1 MKKVEKN
8 HKSIKEQSN
17 ETYKNQ
23 GSKITKTQNN
33 KKINNS
39 LYMKPHGV
47 TLVSLVVTIIVLI
60 ILAGISLNLTIGENG
75 LFTMAKK
82 AKENTELAQIEEQTR
97 MNELYTQI
105 EQEGYYD
112 TPAIGEI
119 EGTID
124 ELSKT
129 IEDLKSQ
136 LENEQQQRQQLQEQI
151 QNLNEEISNLQ
162 NEVNTG
168 NSKIEEKQKQI
179 DELKEQI
186 AQSETDIEDKQ
197 QQLDSLQNEVNTLKQ
212 QVAANDSAIKG
223 KDAQINSLNEQLTS
237 VSEKLTNDESKIKE
251 LETAKSS
258 LETEVS
264 NLKQEITTM
273 SSNYV
278 TKNDLSSAISQLS
291 SQIKLEAYP
300 VGSIYISTDAT
311 NPASK
316 FGGTWESYGEG
327 KTLLSS
333 SGTSGQTG
341 GSNKVTLTTANLP
354 SHTHIYQKAN
364 STTEAHVLTLA
375 EIPKMIPRF
384 HDADVSQGNSVWAYG
399 YWNLY
404 SFPGEGV
411 ISTITSKDY
420 CTEGT
425 GSDQGH
431 THSISTTTTDTSA
444 VGNGTEFSVQNEFIT
459 VHVWKRTA

>member
-105 EQEGYYD
+105 EQETYYD
-112 TPAIGEI
+112 TPAIGETQS
-119 EGTID
+119 TID

-129 IEDLKSQ
+129 IEELKSQ
-136 LENEQQQRQQLQEQI
+136 LQ
-151 QNLNEEISNLQ
+151 
-162 NEVNTG
+162 G
-168 NSKIEEKQKQI
+168 
-179 DELKEQI
+179 
-186 AQSETDIEDKQ
+186 
-197 QQLDSLQNEVNTLKQ
+197 
-212 QVAANDSAIKG
+212 
-223 KDAQINSLNEQLTS
+223 QINELD
-237 VSEKLTNDESKIKE
+237 EK
-251 LETAKSS
+251 
-258 LETEVS
+258 
-264 NLKQEITTM
+264 M
-273 SSNYV
+273 
-278 TKNDLSSAISQLS
+278 KNV
-291 SQIKLEAYP
+291 KLEAYP

-341 GSNKVTLTTANLP
+341 GSNKVTLSTANLP
-354 SHTHIYQKAN
+354 SHTHTYQKAN
-364 STTEAHVLTLA
+364 STTEAHVLTVA
-375 EIPKMIPRF
+375 EIPKSIPRF
-384 HDADVSQGNSVWAYG
+384 YHETNESAWAYG
-399 YWNLY
+399 IWSQFNI
-404 SFPGEGV
+404 P
-411 ISTITSKDY
+411 
-420 CTEGT
+420 
-425 GSDQGH
+425 GSDWWTVVSAGSSDEGH

-444 VGNGTEFSVQNEFIT
+444 VGNGTEFSVQNEYIT
-459 VHVWKRTA
+459 VHVWKRTE